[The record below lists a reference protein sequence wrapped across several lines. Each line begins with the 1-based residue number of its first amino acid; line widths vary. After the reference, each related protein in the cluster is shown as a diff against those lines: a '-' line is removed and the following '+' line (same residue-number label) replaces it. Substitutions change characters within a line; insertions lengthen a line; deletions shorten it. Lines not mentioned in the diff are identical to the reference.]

1 MQRQL
6 QNRGG
11 MTVGS
16 IRQKY
21 GLGSLVG
28 REKFGLGSDFQDFKD
43 KALGKVRKL
52 IPNEL
57 ADIAVKAA
65 PFVAPF
71 QPGIAAAMRGIG
83 RFDQRGSISDALKQG
98 ALTYGFGRGAR
109 YLGGAEGASGG
120 LDSYSMDNLRSGP
133 LGNFIPGGGEKPILT
148 KEQLAKEA
156 TKDKSGILSEKILDT
171 TVRKI
176 PLVDKLPKIV
186 QEQLLVGGIT
196 AGASVLASYLQGDF
210 REQEP
215 GETMEDYLAERR
227 EVVGG
232 QMRTYMDNYYK
243 FDKEYSSKTDEQK
256 DQFVAKYNFATG
268 GRVRLQEGGLPT
280 VESLGGNF
288 VPNVRGGS
296 IVYDLGNGS
305 FIYKSDYGY
314 EVYEPSQG
322 YTSIGSTDGR
332 TLNDLFDS
340 GRVLRRANDPILLAQ
355 QAESN
360 QITPDIIPLGLEEA
374 DITPVAQTAPV
385 TTQET
390 TQETPTG
397 IQTIPSEKFAVN
409 VMMDEKGN
417 VMDDQSIP
425 ELLRQT
431 GTAPNINN
439 NNPINSMS
447 DVMRLAGIE
456 NQGISE
462 GTEYNQPT
470 ARTPGINMS
479 NTLRQNLLN
488 NDEQR
493 ASNQQMLQAAR
504 ARLPQAG
511 IMNAPLDVMPSSNTA
526 GMGGG
531 FANPNVSAA
540 NPGGYASQDEAI
552 ADLGIERY
560 NQLYNMGG
568 RVGFAEGT
576 EEPLEP
582 INIGIGTFNPERV
595 AELYEKAKG
604 IPEKI
609 SNISLED
616 IKEKSAGLGKG
627 ITSVYEKIKNPMK
640 TLKKSRLGDEYRMY
654 EKYFLLP
661 KEAKE
666 EMQEMGLDIFDV
678 DKYLSMK
685 NLNEPNQRLSENDIM
700 RMIEM
705 KDGILKP
712 VKKAKGGMMSIPV
725 RQNASGVKELDY
737 RAKGGFVP
745 VGIKEKADDVPAML
759 SKNEFV
765 MTADA
770 VRAAGGGSIEKG
782 AQKMYNTMKQLE
794 GRIT

>member
-1 MQRQL
+1 M
-6 QNRGG
+6 
-11 MTVGS
+11 
-16 IRQKY
+16 
-21 GLGSLVG
+21 
-28 REKFGLGSDFQDFKD
+28 
-43 KALGKVRKL
+43 A
-52 IPNEL
+52 
-57 ADIAVKAA
+57 
-65 PFVAPF
+65 
-71 QPGIAAAMRGIG
+71 
-83 RFDQRGSISDALKQG
+83 
-98 ALTYGFGRGAR
+98 
-109 YLGGAEGASGG
+109 
-120 LDSYSMDNLRSGP
+120 NLRSGP

-171 TVRKI
+171 TVKKI
-176 PLVDKLPKIV
+176 PFVDKLPKIV

-243 FDKEYSSKTDEQK
+243 FDKEYSTKTDEEK

-322 YTSIGSTDGR
+322 YTSIGPTDGR

-385 TTQET
+385 TTQEA
-390 TQETPTG
+390 PTG

-431 GTAPNINN
+431 GTAPNIT

-493 ASNQQMLQAAR
+493 AANQQMLQAAR

-511 IMNAPLDVMPSSNTA
+511 IMNAPLDVMPPSNTA

-540 NPGGYASQDEAI
+540 NPGGYANQDEAI

-568 RVGFAEGT
+568 RVGFGEGK
-576 EEPLEP
+576 
-582 INIGIGTFNPERV
+582 NI
-595 AELYEKAKG
+595 
-604 IPEKI
+604 
-609 SNISLED
+609 
-616 IKEKSAGLGKG
+616 
-627 ITSVYEKIKNPMK
+627 M
-640 TLKKSRLGDEYRMY
+640 
-654 EKYFLLP
+654 
-661 KEAKE
+661 
-666 EMQEMGLDIFDV
+666 
-678 DKYLSMK
+678 
-685 NLNEPNQRLSENDIM
+685 LNN
-700 RMIEM
+700 
-705 KDGILKP
+705 
-712 VKKAKGGMMSIPV
+712 KAKGGMMSIPV

-737 RAKGGFVP
+737 RASGGFVP

-794 GRIT
+794 GKMA